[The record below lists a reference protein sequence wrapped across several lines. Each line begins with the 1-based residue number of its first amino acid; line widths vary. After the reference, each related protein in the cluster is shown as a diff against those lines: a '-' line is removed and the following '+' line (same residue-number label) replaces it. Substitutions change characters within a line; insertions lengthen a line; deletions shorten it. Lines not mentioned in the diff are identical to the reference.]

1 MKTRGY
7 SYRRTDSTRKKMSI
21 SALKRG
27 ANNKGCVRSADH
39 KMAVSRAQMGNKHR
53 KGVTLKKSSIEKRK
67 MSMRIKE
74 PYFIALNKEGIE
86 VYSGNSQKECS
97 LLLFGR
103 KSTGNIGRVLKNL
116 RKTYLKHT
124 FKYI

>member
-1 MKTRGY
+1 
-7 SYRRTDSTRKKMSI
+7 
-21 SALKRG
+21 
-27 ANNKGCVRSADH
+27 
-39 KMAVSRAQMGNKHR
+39 MAVSRAQMGNKHR